1 MDNTDSDNEFAGIQS
16 QQNKDKLNIPKI
28 TTIPNINFNFHRE
41 HLGRRKVLDNNK
53 EDNCRA
59 LRKLNDKVN
68 ESVATWADQY
78 RNSSKD
84 RKEAKPRNED
94 KDMEEMKRELKE
106 LKDSLRGDNR
116 RNSNSYARGGGRREG
131 GDTLTIYNY
140 NLDRTE
146 RQGLKSLRSNKDI
159 VIKKADKNA
168 STVILDKQTY
178 INQAMKQLNDNIHY
192 TQLSEANTLG
202 ISKTI
207 ENKINQL
214 HLKGYVDDTT
224 QNYLNSKKEKQTG
237 RLYLLP
243 KIHKM
248 DIKLKENI
256 GANKELLNS

>member
-1 MDNTDSDNEFAGIQS
+1 MRCKFHFDTGIKKTKTHPFLMKSGYKPTFANNAIE
-16 QQNKDKLNIPKI
+16 NYIFATKIELDKIKLKPFKD
-28 TTIPNINFNFHRE
+28 
-41 HLGRRKVLDNNK
+41 
-53 EDNCRA
+53 
-59 LRKLNDKVN
+59 
-68 ESVATWADQY
+68 
-78 RNSSKD
+78 
-84 RKEAKPRNED
+84 
-94 KDMEEMKRELKE
+94 
-106 LKDSLRGDNR
+106 
-116 RNSNSYARGGGRREG
+116 
-131 GDTLTIYNY
+131 

-146 RQGLKSLRSNKDI
+146 RQGLKSLSSNKDI

-214 HLKGYVDDTT
+214 HLKGYVDDKTR
-224 QNYLNSKKEKQTG
+224 NYLNSNKEKQTG

-248 DIKLKENI
+248 DIKLKKNI
-256 GANKELLNS
+256 GANKELLKTAEIPGRPIISLCNSPLERIGHLIDYFLKPVVSKLTTYAQDSTSFINKIEKN